1 MTDTAR
7 PPRSRIAR
15 ESTYARI
22 KPGTPWAALPERYR
36 FVVAMRERGASFAEI
51 GRQLGVTRQRAAQMW
66 DRAQLAMHPDE
77 IALDSAGE

>member
-1 MTDTAR
+1 MTDTPRA
-7 PPRSRIAR
+7 PRSHVAN
-15 ESTYARI
+15 ESSHARI

-66 DRAQLAMHPDE
+66 DRAQLAMHPESGPSADLDE
-77 IALDSAGE
+77 